1 MSMRIVVGAAAVA
14 VAGGIVS
21 AGGTVLAVHHGAA
34 ASTAATRHTVS
45 HVAGATATATQVAA
59 QPAAASAPSPASVAT
74 SDGATLMCAVVQAPA
89 GQYDY
94 HNGGWALEIT
104 VTVPRGSGEVFGPSG
119 EIQIVEY
126 DSSGT
131 ETGYESDDS
140 SSWPIIPA
148 GQAQSFYDISY
159 DFYGSDP
166 AETPTA
172 CQVVSP

>member
-45 HVAGATATATQVAA
+45 HVAGAT
-59 QPAAASAPSPASVAT
+59 AAASAPSPASVAT

>member
-1 MSMRIVVGAAAVA
+1 MNMRRVLGAAGVA
-14 VAGGIVS
+14 IAGGIVGV
-21 AGGTVLAVHHGAA
+21 GGAVLGGHHGAG
-34 ASTAATRHTVS
+34 TAETSRVATVS
-45 HVAGATATATQVAA
+45 PVAA
-59 QPAAASAPSPASVAT
+59 QPVVTVTPPPVVATTPPPPASVAT
-74 SDGATLMCAVVQAPA
+74 SDGVTLACAVVQAPA

-104 VTVPRGSGEVFGPSG
+104 VTVPSSSGEIFGPSG

-126 DSSGT
+126 DASGT

-148 GQAQSFYDISY
+148 GQTQSFYDISY

-166 AETPTA
+166 ADIPA
-172 CQVVSP
+172 SCQVVSP